1 MPTGVSGQHH
11 TLPGSLWRGTGQA
24 GRKVSLQSQGS
35 VGVGQLPQRDL
46 GTWQVINMSVCAC
59 VRMCVSACV

>member
-11 TLPGSLWRGTGQA
+11 TLPGSLWRGTGVA
-24 GRKVSLQSQGS
+24 GQKVSLQSQGS

-46 GTWQVINMSVCAC
+46 GTWQVINMSVYAC
-59 VRMCVSACV
+59 VCVHVCCIV